1 MTDLLNQF
9 SQVKAL
15 VIGDLMMDEYLWGKV
30 ERISPEAPVPVVLIE
45 KENLTLGG
53 AGNVIN
59 NLRAMNAQV
68 CAVGTVG
75 NDDAGNSLLAVLD
88 KMKVETCG
96 IFHEAQRPT
105 TRKTR
110 VIASHQQ
117 VVRIDKETC
126 HSVSHDTRTRILGA
140 INEKLPS
147 CDLVIISDY
156 GKGLITRELVEQAA
170 YLAQK
175 HSIPILADPKSRDFS
190 KYNGVTLLTPNQKE
204 AALAANMTI
213 SSQKD
218 LYRAGKTIL
227 ANTHIDK
234 LVITCGKDGMA
245 LFERDKNPHCIA
257 SRARQVYDVSGAGD
271 TVISFLGLG
280 IASKMSLEDSAQ
292 IANAAAGIVVA
303 KVGTA
308 TVSPEELSREIAAAM
323 HNENQPQKE

>member
-1 MTDLLNQF
+1 MTDLLYQF

-15 VIGDLMMDEYLWGKV
+15 VIGDLMMDEYLWGTV

-59 NLRAMNAQV
+59 NLCAMNAEV
-68 CAVGTVG
+68 SAVGTIG
-75 NDDAGNSLLAVLD
+75 SDDAGNRLLAALAR
-88 KMKVETCG
+88 MKVETCG
-96 IFHEAQRPT
+96 IFHEPQRPT

-126 HSVSHDTRTRILGA
+126 HSISHDTRSRILGA
-140 INEKLPS
+140 IREKMSS
-147 CDLVIISDY
+147 CNLVIISDY
-156 GKGLITRELVEQAA
+156 GKGLVTRELVDQVTC
-170 YLAQK
+170 LARK
-175 HSIPILADPKSRDFS
+175 HSIPVLTDPKSRDFS

-204 AALAANMTI
+204 AALAAHMSI
-213 SSQKD
+213 SSRND
-218 LYRAGKTIL
+218 LYKAGQTIL

-234 LVITCGKDGMA
+234 LVITCGKDGMV
-245 LFERDKNPHCIA
+245 LFERNKKPHCIA
-257 SRARQVYDVSGAGD
+257 SLARQVYDVSGAGD

-280 IASKMSLEDSAQ
+280 IASGRSLEQSAQ

-303 KVGTA
+303 KLGTA
-308 TVSPEELSREIAAAM
+308 TVTPEELSREIATAM
-323 HNENQPQKE
+323 HHES